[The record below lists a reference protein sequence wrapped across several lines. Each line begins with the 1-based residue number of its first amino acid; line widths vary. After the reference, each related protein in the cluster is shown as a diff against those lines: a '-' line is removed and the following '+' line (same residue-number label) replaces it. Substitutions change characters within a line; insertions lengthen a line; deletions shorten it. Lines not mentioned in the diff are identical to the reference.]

1 MTVILEPHKK
11 VPMMFRA
18 QVDGRCQLQ
27 RLQKHVEPDI
37 VQWADEWVDKV
48 YPALPPLGAQVKTRD
63 YTIAWRLITN
73 SGVDD
78 SVIRPVIGA
87 RGWVFYPG
95 SSMKGLFRRGCT
107 KEQAQRYCGR
117 PVKPGDWAPGSLRF
131 QGGYPIDTTWT
142 EGLVDI
148 VHPQQG
154 WQVEDQS
161 KKSAAFAQ
169 ISLYKP
175 TLRFGISSTD
185 PDTDWDE
192 VWAIWE
198 KAIATG
204 LGSRVCAG
212 YGHVETTGKVLGE
225 RILYSTKLKG
235 QGQAPKL
242 LTGEAEFRPNMF
254 RSGLRGHALRIF
266 GGLTDGKTAVRLVE
280 ELFGGVSG
288 KGVVGL
294 VGLRFQESSPVLLP
308 KFQEGTSYEQT
319 GYEVEG
325 ELKLLLTRELADAD
339 QEAMLK
345 KLLGQLMRFGMVLGG
360 FGKSWRRSDHRLFFE
375 EYYDH
380 DRYKPLIGCHWQWLG
395 DPALRWGA
403 VRQLAELPGLID
415 RLRQTARDWMQLRGV
430 VAHPERSADWR
441 ESWHPENVQ
450 VWGRMAKSQ
459 EDSEAIRWFHGAYQP
474 AITAGQRDGSIY
486 KLAVLTGKVGQVGR
500 LWHRMYPLVRLLND
514 PENPQRPKPSVTSKY
529 LELLTIFPDDS
540 RETQLFLE
548 FLATQPFGF
557 ERLWGD

>member
-18 QVDGRCQLQ
+18 QVGGRCQLQ
-27 RLQKHVEPDI
+27 RLIKNQDPDI

-48 YPALPPLGAQVKTRD
+48 YPELPALGEQVKTRD

-107 KEQAQRYCGR
+107 KAQAQKYCGR
-117 PVKPGDWAPGSLRF
+117 TLKPGDWAPGSLRF
-131 QGGYPIDTTWT
+131 QGGYPIDTSWT

-161 KKSAAFAQ
+161 KKSSAFAQ

-185 PDTDWDE
+185 AETDWDE

-212 YGHVETTGKVLGE
+212 YGHVETTGKAVGE

-242 LTGEAEFRPNMF
+242 LTGVAEFRPNMF

-294 VGLRFQESSPVLLP
+294 VGLRFQESSLAMP

-325 ELKLLLTRELADAD
+325 ELKLLLTRDLAAAD
-339 QEAMLK
+339 EAALK

-375 EYYDH
+375 EYYDN
-380 DRYKPLIGCHWQWLG
+380 DRYKPLIGCHWQWQG
-395 DPALRWGA
+395 DSALRWGA
-403 VRQLAELPGLID
+403 VRELAELRGLID
-415 RLRQTARDWMQLRGV
+415 RLRQVAQEWMQLRGV
-430 VAHPERSADWR
+430 VANPARSADWR
-441 ESWHPENVQ
+441 ETWHPENVQ
-450 VWGRMAKSQ
+450 VWGRMADSR
-459 EDSEAIRWFHGAYQP
+459 EESEAIRWLHGAYQP
-474 AITAGQRDGSIY
+474 AIVAGQRSGSIY
-486 KLAVLTGKVGQVGR
+486 DSQSKTLTGRVGQVGR
-500 LWHRMYPLVRLLND
+500 LWHRMYPHVRLLND
-514 PENPQRPKPSVTSKY
+514 PDNPKRPKPSVTAKY
-529 LELLTIFPDDS
+529 LEFLTIFPDDS
-540 RETQLFLE
+540 RETQQFLE
-548 FLATQPFGF
+548 FLETQPFGF